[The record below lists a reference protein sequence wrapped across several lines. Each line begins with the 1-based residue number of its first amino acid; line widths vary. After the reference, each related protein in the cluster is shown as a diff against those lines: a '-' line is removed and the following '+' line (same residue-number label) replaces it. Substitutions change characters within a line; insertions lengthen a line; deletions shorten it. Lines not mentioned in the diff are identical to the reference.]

1 MGMFKN
7 KISTFTK
14 LKLEDKKEWDL
25 VLTPSKSWFDFN
37 FEEILKYRDLLIL
50 FVRRDIVSLYKQTV
64 FGPLWYFIQPIFS
77 TIVFTFIFG
86 NLAGIS
92 TNGIPRPLFY
102 LLGITIWNYF
112 SECLIKTSTVF
123 KDNAAIFGKVYFPRI
138 IMPLSIVISNL
149 FKLLIQLVL
158 FFILLIYYLYQGSI
172 IDLSSVFFVFPVFI
186 ILMAFQGLGLGMVVS
201 ALTTK
206 YRDLAFAVT
215 FGVQLLMYAT
225 TVIYPLNS
233 LKGIAFKIV
242 LLNPITSIIEG
253 LRYCLIGD
261 GLFTFNSI
269 LYATV
274 SSFGILFVGFVVFNK
289 VERSFIDTV

>member
-1 MGMFKN
+1 MFN
-7 KISTFTK
+7 SKITNFTK
-14 LKLEDKKEWDL
+14 LKIKKNKDWDL
-25 VLTPSKSWFDFN
+25 IITPNKSWFDFN
-37 FEEILKYRDLLIL
+37 FNEIYKFRDLLIL

-64 FGPLWYFIQPIFS
+64 FGPLWYIIQPIFS

-102 LLGITIWNYF
+102 LLGIIIWNYF
-112 SECLIKTSTVF
+112 SECLLKTSTVF
-123 KDNAAIFGKVYFPRI
+123 KDNSAIFGKVYFPRI

-149 FKLLIQLVL
+149 FKLFIQLIL
-158 FFILLIYYLYQGSI
+158 FFGLLIYYSFKGSLI
-172 IDLSSVFFVFPVFI
+172 GLNSAFFMFPVFI
-186 ILMAFQGLGLGMVVS
+186 VLMACQGLGLGMVIS

-225 TVIYPLNS
+225 TVIFPLSS
-233 LKGIAFKIV
+233 LNGFAYEIV

-253 LRYCLIGD
+253 LRYCLVGD
-261 GLFTFNSI
+261 GLFTYKSI
-269 LYATV
+269 LYAIL

-289 VERSFIDTV
+289 VEKNFIDTV